1 MERIW
6 YIKRIGRED
15 KFSVCVKAGV
25 PVGLSAWCGR
35 AVCFSS
41 CCGEGGKAYIKEGRT
56 DRCYAIR
63 KTGKCCCRPRRY
75 RSLRP
80 LGRNGDLFLSSLE
93 PSTGVFSL
101 SPTLSDG
108 RNLSCGSAFHTTA
121 LFSAFKPGRRSD
133 CIVGY
138 RQIIFFKSTK
148 QCDAAQVTVRKR
160 IRILSVAGLVGFRPV
175 EKCIITDV
183 SGI

>member
-63 KTGKCCCRPRRY
+63 KTGKCCCRRRRRY

-80 LGRNGDLFLSSLE
+80 LGRKKKGKRNGDLFLSSLE
-93 PSTGVFSL
+93 PSTAG
-101 SPTLSDG
+101 DG
-108 RNLSCGSAFHTTA
+108 GGLVVADTFWRPQSYGLAFHTTTLFDLGA
-121 LFSAFKPGRRSD
+121 RHCDLFSF
-133 CIVGY
+133 V
-138 RQIIFFKSTK
+138 QILPPLLLQDVFFFMV
-148 QCDAAQVTVRKR
+148 AATT
-160 IRILSVAGLVGFRPV
+160 S
-175 EKCIITDV
+175 
-183 SGI
+183 

>member
-63 KTGKCCCRPRRY
+63 KTGKCCCRRRRRY

-80 LGRNGDLFLSSLE
+80 LGRKKKEKETGTFVARTIDGWGRGWSRCRRHFLTAAILRVGISHYNAFRFGRPSL
-93 PSTGVFSL
+93 
-101 SPTLSDG
+101 
-108 RNLSCGSAFHTTA
+108 
-121 LFSAFKPGRRSD
+121 
-133 CIVGY
+133 
-138 RQIIFFKSTK
+138 
-148 QCDAAQVTVRKR
+148 
-160 IRILSVAGLVGFRPV
+160 RPV
-175 EKCIITDV
+175 LICSDPPPSSSSRCFFFMVAATT
-183 SGI
+183 S